1 MLLTDS
7 FLDYLRYE
15 RNYSDDTVKAY
26 GEDIRQFQEFGGE
39 DVGLQS
45 PSEVVV
51 DVVREWMIHLM
62 NLGYATTSVNRK
74 LSSLR
79 SYYKYLL
86 RKGEVEVDPLRKI
99 TGPKNKKNLPVFVKE
114 SEMNR
119 LLDDEDFG
127 EGFEGCRD
135 HLVIAMFYATGM
147 RLSELIGLDDGDV
160 DFAASVI
167 KVTGKRNKQRLIP
180 FGEELRAEMEAYV
193 KQRDESV
200 PVRSG
205 AFFVRK
211 TGERLY
217 PNIVRKIVTRNLSK
231 VVTVKKRSPHVL
243 RHTFATSMLNHDA
256 ELGAIKELLG
266 HESLATT
273 EIYTHTTFE
282 ELKKVYNQAHPRA
295 TRPILGL
302 KEKEVCMEIRIQSI
316 HFDASEQLQAFI
328 QKKAA
333 KLERFYDDIQKVEV
347 SLKVVKP
354 ETAENK
360 EAGVKVLVPNGELY
374 ANKVCDT
381 FEEAVDLCLEA
392 LEKQL
397 VKYKEKIRNK

>member
-86 RKGEVEVDPLRKI
+86 RKGEVKVDPLRKI

-180 FGEELRAEMEAYV
+180 YGEELRVEMEPYV

-200 PVRSG
+200 PVRSD
-205 AFFVRK
+205 AKKNRK

-243 RHTFATSMLNHDA
+243 RHTFATSMLNHEA

-282 ELKKVYNQAHPRA
+282 ELKKEYNQAHPRA
-295 TRPILGL
+295 
-302 KEKEVCMEIRIQSI
+302 
-316 HFDASEQLQAFI
+316 
-328 QKKAA
+328 
-333 KLERFYDDIQKVEV
+333 
-347 SLKVVKP
+347 
-354 ETAENK
+354 
-360 EAGVKVLVPNGELY
+360 
-374 ANKVCDT
+374 
-381 FEEAVDLCLEA
+381 
-392 LEKQL
+392 
-397 VKYKEKIRNK
+397 

>member
-86 RKGEVEVDPLRKI
+86 RKGEVKVDPLRKI

-217 PNIVRKIVTRNLSK
+217 PNIVREIVTRNLSK

-243 RHTFATSMLNHDA
+243 RHTFATSMLNHEA

-295 TRPILGL
+295 
-302 KEKEVCMEIRIQSI
+302 
-316 HFDASEQLQAFI
+316 
-328 QKKAA
+328 
-333 KLERFYDDIQKVEV
+333 
-347 SLKVVKP
+347 
-354 ETAENK
+354 
-360 EAGVKVLVPNGELY
+360 
-374 ANKVCDT
+374 
-381 FEEAVDLCLEA
+381 
-392 LEKQL
+392 
-397 VKYKEKIRNK
+397 

>member
-86 RKGEVEVDPLRKI
+86 RKGEVKVDPLRKI

-119 LLDDEDFG
+119 LLDDENFG

-180 FGEELRAEMEAYV
+180 FGEELRVEMEAYV

-200 PVRSG
+200 LVRSG

-243 RHTFATSMLNHDA
+243 RHTFATSMLNHEA

-295 TRPILGL
+295 
-302 KEKEVCMEIRIQSI
+302 
-316 HFDASEQLQAFI
+316 
-328 QKKAA
+328 
-333 KLERFYDDIQKVEV
+333 
-347 SLKVVKP
+347 
-354 ETAENK
+354 
-360 EAGVKVLVPNGELY
+360 
-374 ANKVCDT
+374 
-381 FEEAVDLCLEA
+381 
-392 LEKQL
+392 
-397 VKYKEKIRNK
+397 

>member
-86 RKGEVEVDPLRKI
+86 RKGEVKVDPLRKI

-160 DFAASVI
+160 DFSASVI

-180 FGEELRAEMEAYV
+180 FGEELRVEMEAYV

-200 PVRSG
+200 PARSG

-295 TRPILGL
+295 
-302 KEKEVCMEIRIQSI
+302 
-316 HFDASEQLQAFI
+316 
-328 QKKAA
+328 
-333 KLERFYDDIQKVEV
+333 
-347 SLKVVKP
+347 
-354 ETAENK
+354 
-360 EAGVKVLVPNGELY
+360 
-374 ANKVCDT
+374 
-381 FEEAVDLCLEA
+381 
-392 LEKQL
+392 
-397 VKYKEKIRNK
+397 

>member
-86 RKGEVEVDPLRKI
+86 RRGEVKVDPLRKI

-119 LLDDEDFG
+119 LLDDENFG

-180 FGEELRAEMEAYV
+180 FGEELRVEMEAYV

-243 RHTFATSMLNHDA
+243 RHTFATSMLNHEA

-295 TRPILGL
+295 
-302 KEKEVCMEIRIQSI
+302 
-316 HFDASEQLQAFI
+316 
-328 QKKAA
+328 
-333 KLERFYDDIQKVEV
+333 
-347 SLKVVKP
+347 
-354 ETAENK
+354 
-360 EAGVKVLVPNGELY
+360 
-374 ANKVCDT
+374 
-381 FEEAVDLCLEA
+381 
-392 LEKQL
+392 
-397 VKYKEKIRNK
+397 

>member
-86 RKGEVEVDPLRKI
+86 RKGEVKVDPLRKI

-119 LLDDEDFG
+119 LLDDENFG

-180 FGEELRAEMEAYV
+180 FGEELRVEMEAYV
-193 KQRDESV
+193 KQRNESV

-243 RHTFATSMLNHDA
+243 RHTFATSMLNHEA

-295 TRPILGL
+295 
-302 KEKEVCMEIRIQSI
+302 
-316 HFDASEQLQAFI
+316 
-328 QKKAA
+328 
-333 KLERFYDDIQKVEV
+333 
-347 SLKVVKP
+347 
-354 ETAENK
+354 
-360 EAGVKVLVPNGELY
+360 
-374 ANKVCDT
+374 
-381 FEEAVDLCLEA
+381 
-392 LEKQL
+392 
-397 VKYKEKIRNK
+397 

>member
-1 MLLTDS
+1 MLLADS

-86 RKGEVEVDPLRKI
+86 RRGEVKVDPLRKI

-180 FGEELRAEMEAYV
+180 FGEELRVEMETYV

-200 PVRSG
+200 PVRSD

-243 RHTFATSMLNHDA
+243 RHTFATSMLNHEA

-295 TRPILGL
+295 
-302 KEKEVCMEIRIQSI
+302 
-316 HFDASEQLQAFI
+316 
-328 QKKAA
+328 
-333 KLERFYDDIQKVEV
+333 
-347 SLKVVKP
+347 
-354 ETAENK
+354 
-360 EAGVKVLVPNGELY
+360 
-374 ANKVCDT
+374 
-381 FEEAVDLCLEA
+381 
-392 LEKQL
+392 
-397 VKYKEKIRNK
+397 